1 MTIICSL
8 ARKFT
13 TKIPNFSCRT
23 AKSVCLKQRVKL
35 QGKFLQ
41 KKDVNTCKSHINRKL
56 KACRNL
62 FLSGKNN
69 PSTHSSANGQILTRI
84 LERKWLPNDRAI
96 ELLLRDWKLGTLS
109 VAEIGI
115 KISKREFFLILP
127 SGKEKVDVTNIKLT
141 YIC

>member
-8 ARKFT
+8 PRKFT

-23 AKSVCLKQRVKL
+23 AKSVCLKQRVKA

-62 FLSGKNN
+62 FLSNN